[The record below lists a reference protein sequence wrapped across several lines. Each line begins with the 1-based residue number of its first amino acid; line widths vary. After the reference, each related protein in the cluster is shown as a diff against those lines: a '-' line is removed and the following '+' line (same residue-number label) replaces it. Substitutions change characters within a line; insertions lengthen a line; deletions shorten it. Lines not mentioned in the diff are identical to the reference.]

1 MVAAVVAACNNP
13 SVESS
18 STEDTVTVI
27 PTATA
32 TAPEPASTE
41 EILARPEVPILCYH
55 QIRDYKEKDS
65 RTARAYI
72 VPVAAFAAQ
81 MQALA
86 DSGYQSILPNQ
97 LYDYLV
103 YNKPLPPR
111 PVLISFDDTRLD
123 QYTTALPEME
133 KHGFKAAFFIMTVSL
148 GRPGYLSTEQV
159 ADLHRKGH
167 SIGSHTWDH
176 HDVRKYQEADWK
188 TQIEKPARQLAAITG
203 EPVKY
208 FAYPFGLWNKQ
219 ALPELARREVQMA
232 FQLADSRDSSQ
243 PLLTVRR
250 IIVPGSFNGQGLVKA
265 MKSSFQ

>member
-1 MVAAVVAACNNP
+1 MVAAAVAACNNP

-32 TAPEPASTE
+32 AAPAPASAE

-148 GRPGYLSTEQV
+148 GRPGYMSTEQV
-159 ADLHRKGH
+159 ADLHKKGH